1 MDKPILNL
9 DVFNSLPIQEQVK
22 EVNEFLSSGTSLNKF
37 GKSIGIDESGLRK
50 RFKKAGYSRSKTGK
64 KLFEAV
70 EGVITSE
77 KPSESVKS
85 SKGNNTLSGMIK
97 AVKKANKQPESN
109 ANIDLLYKEFNNMKK
124 ELDSVKKEIELLKQG
139 KEKQESQEQ
148 LNIKEFKTDLK
159 QISYRYNLEVLEKL
173 DKLCKQ
179 NSQYSKTLILN
190 SLLDEIL
197 DKYLK

>member
-1 MDKPILNL
+1 MYKPILNL
-9 DVFNSLPIQEQVK
+9 DMFNSLPIQEQVK

>member
-37 GKSIGIDESGLRK
+37 GKSIGIDEGGIRK

-70 EGVITSE
+70 ESVVTSE
-77 KPSESVKS
+77 KPSEPVKS
-85 SKGNNTLSGMIK
+85 SKGNNTLSKMNK
-97 AVKKANKQPESN
+97 AVKKANKQLESN

>member
-77 KPSESVKS
+77 KPSEAVKS
-85 SKGNNTLSGMIK
+85 SKGDNIQSKTKN
-97 AVKKANKQPESN
+97 AVKKSNKQPESN
-109 ANIDLLYKEFNNMKK
+109 INIDLLYKEFNDIKK
-124 ELDSVKKEIELLKQG
+124 ELYTVKQEIEELKQV
-139 KEKQESQEQ
+139 KEKQEVQDQ
-148 LNIKEFKTDLK
+148 LKVKEFKTDLK

-190 SLLDEIL
+190 SLFDEIL